1 MKTTKVWRFYT
12 KGEIDNDEKYHLY
25 AITNQKDFA
34 KQFQEERDMNKF
46 IVKKS
51 EEDFD
56 DWKELA
62 REAGDAV
69 LDIRDLQTKHKTDT
83 NTYSIIGVPI
93 LCTMY
98 EYQTVDA
105 DFAELPIMTEE
116 FWFQMPNLGIFN
128 NKLIDSL
135 KILEYHRYYRLFVI
149 ALQHNDDE
157 DDDYAAPNTEIDEVG
172 ILISTFSN
180 LFK

>member
-12 KGEIDNDEKYHLY
+12 KGGIDNDEKYHLY

-83 NTYSIIGVPI
+83 NTYSTIGVPI

-116 FWFQMPNLGIFN
+116 FWFRMPDLGIFN

-149 ALQHNDDE
+149 ALQRNDDE

>member
-83 NTYSIIGVPI
+83 NTYSTIGVPI

-98 EYQTVDA
+98 EYQTADA

-128 NKLIDSL
+128 SKLIDSL

-149 ALQHNDDE
+149 ALQRNDDE

>member
-12 KGEIDNDEKYHLY
+12 KGGIDNDEKYHLY
-25 AITNQKDFA
+25 AITNQKNFA

-46 IVKKS
+46 IIKKS

-83 NTYSIIGVPI
+83 NTYSTIGVPI

-98 EYQTVDA
+98 EYQTADA

-116 FWFQMPNLGIFN
+116 FWFKMPNLGIFN

-135 KILEYHRYYRLFVI
+135 KILEYHRFYRLFVI
-149 ALQHNDDE
+149 ALQSNYDE

>member
-12 KGEIDNDEKYHLY
+12 KGGIDNDEKYHLY

-149 ALQHNDDE
+149 ALQRNDDE

>member
-25 AITNQKDFA
+25 AITNRKDFA
-34 KQFQEERDMNKF
+34 KQFQEERDMDKF

-69 LDIRDLQTKHKTDT
+69 LDIRDLQTRHETDT
-83 NTYSIIGVPI
+83 NTYTTIGVPI

-98 EYQTVDA
+98 EYQTADA
-105 DFAELPIMTEE
+105 DF
-116 FWFQMPNLGIFN
+116 
-128 NKLIDSL
+128 D
-135 KILEYHRYYRLFVI
+135 R
-149 ALQHNDDE
+149 
-157 DDDYAAPNTEIDEVG
+157 
-172 ILISTFSN
+172 
-180 LFK
+180 

>member
-12 KGEIDNDEKYHLY
+12 KGGMDNDEKYHLY
-25 AITNQKDFA
+25 EITNQKDFA

-83 NTYSIIGVPI
+83 NTYSTIGVPI

-98 EYQTVDA
+98 EYQTADA

-149 ALQHNDDE
+149 ALQRNNDE

>member
-12 KGEIDNDEKYHLY
+12 KGGIDNDEKYHLY
-25 AITNQKDFA
+25 AITNRKDFA
-34 KQFQEERDMNKF
+34 KQFQEERDMDKF

-51 EEDFD
+51 EEYFD

-69 LDIRDLQTKHKTDT
+69 LDIRDLQTRHETDT
-83 NTYSIIGVPI
+83 NTYSTIGVPI

-98 EYQTVDA
+98 EYQTADA

-128 NKLIDSL
+128 SKLINAL

-149 ALQHNDDE
+149 ALQQNNDE
-157 DDDYAAPNTEIDEVG
+157 DDDYAAPNTDIDEVG
-172 ILISTFSN
+172 ILVSTFSN

>member
-1 MKTTKVWRFYT
+1 M
-12 KGEIDNDEKYHLY
+12 D
-25 AITNQKDFA
+25 
-34 KQFQEERDMNKF
+34 KF

-69 LDIRDLQTKHKTDT
+69 LDIRDLQTRHETDT
-83 NTYSIIGVPI
+83 NTYSTIGVPI

-98 EYQTVDA
+98 EYQTADA
-105 DFAELPIMTEE
+105 DFVELPIMTEE

-128 NKLIDSL
+128 DKLINSL

-149 ALQHNDDE
+149 ALQQNNDE
-157 DDDYAAPNTEIDEVG
+157 DDDYAAPNTDIDEVG
-172 ILISTFSN
+172 ILVSTFSN